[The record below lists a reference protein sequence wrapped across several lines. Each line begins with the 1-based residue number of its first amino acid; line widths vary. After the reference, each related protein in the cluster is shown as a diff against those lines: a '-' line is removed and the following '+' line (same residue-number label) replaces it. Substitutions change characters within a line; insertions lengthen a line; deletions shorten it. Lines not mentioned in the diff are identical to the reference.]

1 MSRVFFSYSVSLAMQ
16 WAQRLVVGANQC
28 GGVITPGTL
37 AEESPP
43 GAGWPLRGL
52 LVHSSYTFV
61 QHLFTHYISRSSSL
75 RLQVFPKY
83 FLFFTCNSHVIT
95 DLTPFNKV
103 PHWASRRLWGLG
115 SCRSNNNS
123 NIHKAWV
130 TGQAWKC
137 VCYLHFFPLIS
148 MVLWQP
154 CEIGI
159 AIIIPF
165 WRWEHWGLG
174 SRHILLSQLLAE

>member
-1 MSRVFFSYSVSLAMQ
+1 MWHTCICFLVYHIFSCSMNMSRVFSYSVSLAMQ
-16 WAQRLVVGANQC
+16 WAQPLVVGANQC

-43 GAGWPLRGL
+43 RAGWPLRGL

-61 QHLFTHYISRSSSL
+61 QHLFTHYLSRSSSL
-75 RLQVFPKY
+75 RLQVF
-83 FLFFTCNSHVIT
+83 TCNPQVIT
-95 DLTPFNKV
+95 DLIPFNKV

-123 NIHKAWV
+123 NIHEESV

-137 VCYLHFFPLIS
+137 VCYLHFSHLFQWSYDNL
-148 MVLWQP
+148 V
-154 CEIGI
+154 
-159 AIIIPF
+159 
-165 WRWEHWGLG
+165 R
-174 SRHILLSQLLAE
+174 